1 MNPTTWGSTIL
12 TYNSFQ
18 VHYFQ
23 QFLMFQTALKLLLY
37 TVLYYEASPFFSLFL
52 YTEGEIMWKRTQL
65 VGKLIIN
72 FVTA

>member
-1 MNPTTWGSTIL
+1 
-12 TYNSFQ
+12 
-18 VHYFQ
+18 
-23 QFLMFQTALKLLLY
+23 MFQTALKLLLY